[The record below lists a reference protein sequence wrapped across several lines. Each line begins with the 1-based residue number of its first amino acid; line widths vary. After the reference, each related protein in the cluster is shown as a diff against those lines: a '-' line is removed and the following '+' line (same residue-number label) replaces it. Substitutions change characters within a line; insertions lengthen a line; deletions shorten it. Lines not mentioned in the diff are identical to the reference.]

1 MRHAVGS
8 CFGQSPRYLRQC
20 LRCCYTGPSNSFW
33 TCGVHHDTQIIGAG
47 DNFHLPERRAAF
59 LHSVVQGNRIPVG
72 HTETS
77 TSSSGWVSS
86 QWLTQSCQRLAP
98 FWAWDPWRSF
108 AWWQIRLRTNTPTGG
123 NTWEGSS
130 PWVKQ
135 HHAITQ
141 LTGQKPWWR
150 GIPLLG
156 IPGEHPFTCGK
167 TPRPH
172 KHVLQP

>member
-1 MRHAVGS
+1 MLLGQA
-8 CFGQSPRYLRQC
+8 FGR
-20 LRCCYTGPSNSFW
+20 
-33 TCGVHHDTQIIGAG
+33 VHDTCDNALDVVTRGRPTVFGPVESIMIPKIVGAG

-72 HTETS
+72 HTEPS
-77 TSSSGWVSS
+77 TSSSGWGSF
-86 QWLTQSCQRLAP
+86 QWLTQWCQRVAP
-98 FWAWDPWRSF
+98 FWAWDPWRRY

-123 NTWEGSS
+123 NIREGSS

-141 LTGQKPWWR
+141 LTGQKSWWR

-156 IPGEHPFTCGK
+156 IPDEHPFTCGK
-167 TPRPH
+167 TPWPH
-172 KHVLQP
+172 LHVLQP